1 MEINGIA
8 KIAKA
13 ELVQLTGFTSPA
25 AIGINK
31 EAETWHITVEI
42 IEKPSKAANLDLLG
56 VYDVRIDA
64 SGKLLGYERI
74 RTRKRCEN

>member
-1 MEINGIA
+1 MEINAIV
-8 KIAKA
+8 KIART

-31 EAETWHITVEI
+31 EAETWHITIEI
-42 IEKPSKAANLDLLG
+42 IEKPSKATNLDLLG
-56 VYDVRIDA
+56 IYDIRIDA

-74 RTRKRCEN
+74 RTRKRCES